1 MNYFNKPKSINS
13 SIDINEV
20 INNISPYLNKEY
32 IIDTSPDVEVPFDNV
47 RKYFDKW
54 IYNEFNE
61 PNMIKSLVSFLN
73 NLNVVNSDILN
84 YIEQKLN
91 ITDVYSV
98 DVYNSLNYGDFLRLV
113 IIQYEKTHNN
123 DSYYMFI
130 ILDNKIIINDTIN
143 ESFNFIKPK
152 SINSVIDYN
161 IIIDKIKPY
170 LNKFYVYEYSDYKIS
185 NQHILDENKN
195 IRQNILKYFDKPG
208 SLLVD
213 DDFKFINDK
222 VIYDKIFNFIDYLK
236 KYYPDFDLKS
246 VYVYNSEKFG
256 KKIRLLI
263 YIFAASSRKIAKR
276 KYNGE
281 FSKCYYDIV
290 IDKNINESFNQLNE
304 GGLAKHMNHPYEVNE
319 FTFNDLKKIITK
331 LLDGKFDNVTEKMD
345 GLNIFV
351 SYDKN
356 GNILAARN
364 NKQIS
369 DPLTLNTIKEY
380 FKSSIIGNTYYN
392 ALLTI
397 DNEFK
402 QKFNNLNLNKIF
414 DNGKRWINTEI
425 ISTDTKNVIP
435 YENNLIVF
443 HNIKTYKGDNE
454 FENYDN
460 ELLYKL
466 VKLLNNN
473 SNFKIITSPI
483 LNINKL
489 DDKFKNNI
497 INELDLIKNKYK
509 LKDNSTILEFKYNAL
524 LNEILNDNI
533 LSKLNNST
541 IKSLINRWING
552 TDKNNNINAILKY
565 ENLSN
570 EDLLYVKNFDKNI
583 GNIIKIIMKPF
594 DNIFIKVGNEV
605 INNIS
610 NISNNRYK
618 DKVIKYLNNKLSDV
632 SDEISKSNDQDK
644 LNKFYYELERLSNV
658 SNKLNATEG
667 IVLSYKGH
675 DLKITGSFAPLNKI
689 LGMEHGRFER

>member
-1 MNYFNKPKSINS
+1 MNNFIKPKSINS

-32 IIDTSPDVEVPFDNV
+32 IIDNSPDVGVPFDNV
-47 RKYFDKW
+47 HKYFDKW

-61 PNMIKSLVSFLN
+61 LNMIKSLISFLN

-91 ITDVYSV
+91 IIDVYSV
-98 DVYNSLNYGDFLRLV
+98 DVYNSINYGDFLKLV
-113 IIQYEKTHNN
+113 CIQYEKPCNN
-123 DSYYMFI
+123 DAYYMFI

-143 ESFNFIKPK
+143 ES
-152 SINSVIDYN
+152 Y
-161 IIIDKIKPY
+161 
-170 LNKFYVYEYSDYKIS
+170 
-185 NQHILDENKN
+185 
-195 IRQNILKYFDKPG
+195 
-208 SLLVD
+208 
-213 DDFKFINDK
+213 
-222 VIYDKIFNFIDYLK
+222 
-236 KYYPDFDLKS
+236 
-246 VYVYNSEKFG
+246 
-256 KKIRLLI
+256 
-263 YIFAASSRKIAKR
+263 
-276 KYNGE
+276 
-281 FSKCYYDIV
+281 
-290 IDKNINESFNQLNE
+290 NQLNE

-319 FTFNDLKKIITK
+319 FTFNDLKKIIIK
-331 LLDGKFDNVTEKMD
+331 LLDGKFNNVTEKMD

-397 DNEFK
+397 DDEFK

-414 DNGKRWINTEI
+414 NNGKRWINTEI

-435 YENNLIVF
+435 YKNNLIVF

-483 LNINKL
+483 LNINKSNNTN
-489 DDKFKNNI
+489 FKNNI
-497 INELDLIKNKYK
+497 INDLDKIKDKYNLTDK
-509 LKDNSTILEFKYNAL
+509 STILDFKHNML
-524 LNEILNDNI
+524 LDIILNDNI
-533 LSKLNNST
+533 LYKLTDST
-541 IKSLINRWING
+541 IKNLINRWIYG
-552 TDKNNNINAILKY
+552 PDKNNNIINILK
-565 ENLSN
+565 N
-570 EDLLYVKNFDKNI
+570 EKISDNDKSYIRNFDKNI
-583 GNIIKIIMKPF
+583 NNVIKNKMKPF
-594 DNIFIKVGNEV
+594 DDIFIKVGNEV
-605 INNIS
+605 IQNIS
-610 NISNNRYK
+610 NIFNNQDK
-618 DKVIKYLNNKLSDV
+618 DKVIKYLNNKLSNV
-632 SDEISKSNDQDK
+632 SDEISKSNDEDT
-644 LNKFYYELERLSNV
+644 LNKFYYELNRLSNV

>member
-1 MNYFNKPKSINS
+1 MNNFIKPKSINS

-20 INNISPYLNKEY
+20 INIIYPYLNKEY
-32 IIDTSPDVEVPFDNV
+32 IIDDSPDVGVPFDNV
-47 RKYFDKW
+47 HKYFDKH
-54 IYNEFNE
+54 IYNGFNE
-61 PNMIKSLVSFLN
+61 PNMIKSLISFLN

-91 ITDVYSV
+91 ITDLYSV

-113 IIQYEKTHNN
+113 IIQYEKTCNKFYSN

-130 ILDNKIIINDTIN
+130 ILDNKIIINDT
-143 ESFNFIKPK
+143 
-152 SINSVIDYN
+152 
-161 IIIDKIKPY
+161 
-170 LNKFYVYEYSDYKIS
+170 
-185 NQHILDENKN
+185 
-195 IRQNILKYFDKPG
+195 
-208 SLLVD
+208 
-213 DDFKFINDK
+213 
-222 VIYDKIFNFIDYLK
+222 
-236 KYYPDFDLKS
+236 
-246 VYVYNSEKFG
+246 
-256 KKIRLLI
+256 
-263 YIFAASSRKIAKR
+263 
-276 KYNGE
+276 
-281 FSKCYYDIV
+281 
-290 IDKNINESFNQLNE
+290 INESFNQLNE

-331 LLDGKFDNVTEKMD
+331 LLDGKFNNVTEKMD

-435 YENNLIVF
+435 YKNNLIVF
-443 HNIKTYKGDNE
+443 HNIKTYKGNSE

-483 LNINKL
+483 LNINKSN
-489 DDKFKNNI
+489 DKFKNNI

-541 IKSLINRWING
+541 IESLINRWING
-552 TDKNNNINAILKY
+552 TDKNNNINTILKY
-565 ENLSN
+565 ENLSD

-610 NISNNRYK
+610 NISNNRHK
-618 DKVIKYLNNKLSDV
+618 DKVIKYLNDKLSDV
-632 SDEISKSNDQDK
+632 SDEISKSNDQNK

>member
-1 MNYFNKPKSINS
+1 MNNFIKPKSINS

-32 IIDTSPDVEVPFDNV
+32 IIDTSPDVEIPFNNV

-61 PNMIKSLVSFLN
+61 PNIIKSLISFLN

-113 IIQYEKTHNN
+113 IIQYEKTHNKFYST
-123 DSYYMFI
+123 DAYYMFI

-143 ESFNFIKPK
+143 ES
-152 SINSVIDYN
+152 Y
-161 IIIDKIKPY
+161 
-170 LNKFYVYEYSDYKIS
+170 
-185 NQHILDENKN
+185 
-195 IRQNILKYFDKPG
+195 
-208 SLLVD
+208 
-213 DDFKFINDK
+213 
-222 VIYDKIFNFIDYLK
+222 
-236 KYYPDFDLKS
+236 
-246 VYVYNSEKFG
+246 
-256 KKIRLLI
+256 
-263 YIFAASSRKIAKR
+263 
-276 KYNGE
+276 
-281 FSKCYYDIV
+281 
-290 IDKNINESFNQLNE
+290 NQLNE

-331 LLDGKFDNVTEKMD
+331 LLDGKFNNVTEKMD

-435 YENNLIVF
+435 YKNNLIVF

-466 VKLLNNN
+466 VKLLNNT

-483 LNINKL
+483 LNINKSN
-489 DDKFKNNI
+489 DNFKNNI
-497 INELDLIKNKYK
+497 IKELDLIKTKYK

-524 LNEILNDNI
+524 LDEILNDNI

-541 IKSLINRWING
+541 IESLINRWING

-583 GNIIKIIMKPF
+583 GNIIKSIMKPF

-644 LNKFYYELERLSNV
+644 LNKFYYELERLSNA

>member
-1 MNYFNKPKSINS
+1 MNNFIKPKSINS

-32 IIDTSPDVEVPFDNV
+32 IIDDSPDVEVPFNNV
-47 RKYFDKW
+47 IKYFDKR
-54 IYNEFNE
+54 IYNVFNE
-61 PNMIKSLVSFLN
+61 PNTIKSLISFLN

-91 ITDVYSV
+91 ITDLYTV

-130 ILDNKIIINDTIN
+130 ILDNKIIINDIIN
-143 ESFNFIKPK
+143 ES
-152 SINSVIDYN
+152 Y
-161 IIIDKIKPY
+161 
-170 LNKFYVYEYSDYKIS
+170 
-185 NQHILDENKN
+185 
-195 IRQNILKYFDKPG
+195 
-208 SLLVD
+208 
-213 DDFKFINDK
+213 
-222 VIYDKIFNFIDYLK
+222 
-236 KYYPDFDLKS
+236 
-246 VYVYNSEKFG
+246 
-256 KKIRLLI
+256 
-263 YIFAASSRKIAKR
+263 
-276 KYNGE
+276 
-281 FSKCYYDIV
+281 
-290 IDKNINESFNQLNE
+290 NQLNE

-319 FTFNDLKKIITK
+319 FTFNDLKRIIIK
-331 LLDGKFDNVTEKMD
+331 LLDGKFNNVTEKMD

-380 FKSSIIGNTYYN
+380 FKSSIIGNTYYK

-435 YENNLIVF
+435 YKNNLIVF
-443 HNIKTYKGDNE
+443 HNLKTYKNGE
-454 FENYDN
+454 FKDYDN

-483 LNINKL
+483 LKINKSNNT
-489 DDKFKNNI
+489 DFKNNI
-497 INELDLIKNKYK
+497 INDLDKIKDKYK
-509 LKDNSTILEFKYNAL
+509 LKDNSTILDFKHNML
-524 LNEILNDNI
+524 LDIILNDNI

-541 IKSLINRWING
+541 IKNLINRWIYG
-552 TDKNNNINAILKY
+552 TDKNNNIINILK
-565 ENLSN
+565 N
-570 EDLLYVKNFDKNI
+570 EKISDNDKSYIRNFDKNI
-583 GNIIKIIMKPF
+583 NNVIKNEMKPF
-594 DNIFIKVGNEV
+594 DDIFIKVGNEV
-605 INNIS
+605 IQNIS
-610 NISNNRYK
+610 NIFNNQDK
-618 DKVIKYLNNKLSDV
+618 DKVIKYLNNKLSNV
-632 SDEISKSNDQDK
+632 SDEISKSNDEDT
-644 LNKFYYELERLSNV
+644 LNKFYYELNRLSNV

-667 IVLSYKGH
+667 IVLPYKGH
-675 DLKITGSFAPLNKI
+675 TIKITGSFAPLNKI